1 MKNSIKTIAAII
13 VIIASLS
20 SSFAKSNQMTSNQ
33 FKLKYNQ
40 VDSSLIGT
48 WEKNKTTNTKAVNT
62 FCQFNANGTYITFE
76 ENKGKYT
83 VTGKGK
89 WIVKNEKIIIV
100 AGNEV
105 SSTTAYI
112 STDNYLQ
119 FNNEVAYSKPSLTY
133 VSK

>member
-1 MKNSIKTIAAII
+1 MKNSIKVIATII
-13 VIIASLS
+13 VIIASVSTTL
-20 SSFAKSNQMTSNQ
+20 AKTNKMTTNQY
-33 FKLKYNQ
+33 KLQYQK

-48 WEKNKTTNTKAVNT
+48 WEKNKTANSKMANT

-76 ENKGKYT
+76 ECKGKYI

-89 WIVKNEKIIIV
+89 WIVKNEQIIIV

-119 FNNEVAYSKPSLTY
+119 FNNDVAYSKPSLTY

>member
-1 MKNSIKTIAAII
+1 
-13 VIIASLS
+13 
-20 SSFAKSNQMTSNQ
+20 MTSNQ

-62 FCQFNANGTYITFE
+62 FCQFKANGTYITFE

>member
-1 MKNSIKTIAAII
+1 MKNSIKTITAII